1 MKHFK
6 MGAIVIGV
14 IILACI
20 IVSSLSVAIP
30 VVIAMLKF
38 IGPFVAG
45 AAILIGLVWLVG
57 FIANKSKGIKGSRRF
72 MK

>member
-20 IVSSLSVAIP
+20 IVSALSVAIP
-30 VVIAMLKF
+30 VIIAMLKF

-45 AAILIGLVWLVG
+45 VAILVGLVWLIG
-57 FIANKSKGIKGSRRF
+57 FIVNKSKGIKLPRRT
-72 MK
+72 K